1 MDICSICGKAIERE
15 DAPVLTIS
23 GYGNPR
29 YLCDECSAE
38 MDLAMSSRDPEE
50 IEANIKVLGDKMNA
64 CNDDHAAAAMYSF
77 IGVACDRLVK
87 IKEGTYDFSVDEKM
101 KEMVEG
107 ESSFDEIPEELQE
120 TEEDKLLDEKEAA
133 ANAKFDKLMNK
144 LWIVLGAG
152 AGAYIIWKLIST
164 YLIK

>member
-50 IEANIKVLGDKMNA
+50 IEATVKVLGDK
-64 CNDDHAAAAMYSF
+64 
-77 IGVACDRLVK
+77 
-87 IKEGTYDFSVDEKM
+87 
-101 KEMVEG
+101 
-107 ESSFDEIPEELQE
+107 Q
-120 TEEDKLLDEKEAA
+120 
-133 ANAKFDKLMNK
+133 
-144 LWIVLGAG
+144 
-152 AGAYIIWKLIST
+152 
-164 YLIK
+164 

>member
-29 YLCDECSAE
+29 YLCDECSSE

-64 CNDDHAAAAMYSF
+64 CNDDHAVAAMYSF

-120 TEEDKLLDEKEAA
+120 TEEDKELDRREAEKQK
-133 ANAKFDKLMNK
+133 KFDKIMN
-144 LWIVLGAG
+144 WVS
-152 AGAYIIWKLIST
+152 LIAIGGT
-164 YLIK
+164 LIYLIVSYLLR

>member
-50 IEANIKVLGDKMNA
+50 IEATVKVLGDKMNA
-64 CNDDHAAAAMYSF
+64 CGDDHAVAAMYSF
-77 IGVACDRLVK
+77 ISVACERLTK
-87 IKEGTYDFSVDEKM
+87 IKEGTYDFAVDERM
-101 KEMVEG
+101 KELADEN
-107 ESSFDEIPEELQE
+107 SFDEIPEELQE
-120 TEEDKLLDEKEAA
+120 TEEDKELDRRDAEKQK
-133 ANAKFDKLMNK
+133 KFDEIMN
-144 LWIVLGAG
+144 WVS
-152 AGAYIIWKLIST
+152 LIAIGGT
-164 YLIK
+164 LIYLIISYLLK